1 MVSTEPLSCGCV
13 PAEGSGGGG
22 VGKGGGKGVS
32 VVQGKYIHAA
42 LQVADIRC
50 LTVPKSVAIREQHV
64 ADPGLRIILPDPDP
78 TLTLCV

>member
-1 MVSTEPLSCGCV
+1 M
-13 PAEGSGGGG
+13 
-22 VGKGGGKGVS
+22 GKGGGKGVS
-32 VVQGKYIHAA
+32 VVQGKHIHAA
-42 LQVADIRC
+42 LQLQVADIRC